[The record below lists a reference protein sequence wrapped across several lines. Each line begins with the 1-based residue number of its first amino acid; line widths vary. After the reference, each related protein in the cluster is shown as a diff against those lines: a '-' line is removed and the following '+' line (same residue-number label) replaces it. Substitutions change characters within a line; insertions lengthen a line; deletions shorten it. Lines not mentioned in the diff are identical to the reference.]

1 MAGLIESLMQKKM
14 AQGEGPGKDE
24 SAMHEG
30 VEGAGYEGQEDM
42 LEGEEPEGPEAEGM
56 DDGDFTPE
64 QQANIDKFEAA
75 TLKVLYDEQ
84 GGAAENVVNALQSS
98 EDLAQTLATLSY
110 DMTQILDERS
120 GNLLD
125 GEIDVVVATEV
136 LGQIAEIGQT
146 AGMEIRGPEIAKAT
160 QLMLQRYMEENG
172 IDPSQA
178 NSILAMDPMA
188 VGDALNQ
195 DEGM

>member
-14 AQGEGPGKDE
+14 AQGEGPGEDE

-30 VEGAGYEGQEDM
+30 AEGAEYEGQEDM
-42 LEGEEPEGPEAEGM
+42 LEGEEPEGSEGM

-84 GGAAENVVNALQSS
+84 GGAADDVVRSLQSS
-98 EDLAQTLATLSY
+98 PDVAQTLATLSY

-160 QLMLQRYMEENG
+160 QLMLQRYMEESG
-172 IDPSQA
+172 IEPSQA
-178 NSILAMDPMA
+178 SSILGMDAMA